1 MRQRFFFFQNPKQ
14 AVFFSV
20 LILLALGC
28 ANIFSASFMKGS
40 TGYLLRYVIFSLA
53 GAAAGHIVRRLGYK
67 KLSAFGTLGVGFIL
81 LMALL
86 GAVFFWAP
94 NNGAQR
100 WIYLPGG
107 ISIQPSE
114 FAKLFVIMLTAR
126 VLGGMVKQGKRV
138 SLVDGT
144 GCKVILLSLILGG
157 FIYKEPDLGTAA
169 IVVGLCLGIFLLSN
183 LSKGQVFTLFG
194 LSFLAI
200 AVGSLATEYRRE
212 RLKVWLDPWWDAQDT
227 GYQMVQ
233 SLLAIGSGGL
243 TGLPWGQGTS
253 KLAYLPEAHTD
264 FAFAVFCQENGF
276 LGALLL
282 ILVFVVLGV
291 ALARIAMRC
300 KDYEGFLLVAGVDL
314 LLVGQAAANMAMVC
328 GLLPVIGVPLSFISY
343 GGSSL
348 VVSMLALGLAL
359 SVYDEG
365 VKQELEEERQRE
377 ESQLSPHQ
385 RRRDLRLVSDRW
397 RR

>member
-1 MRQRFFFFQNPKQ
+1 MRQRFLFFQNPKQ
-14 AVFFSV
+14 AVLFSV
-20 LILLALGC
+20 LILLAVGC
-28 ANIFSASFMKGS
+28 ANIFSASFMKGN
-40 TGYLLRYVIFSLA
+40 TGYLLRYTAFSLLGCLA
-53 GAAAGHIVRRLGYK
+53 GYVVRRIGYK
-67 KLSAFGTLGVGFIL
+67 RLTSFKALVAGFITVTV
-81 LMALL
+81 LL
-86 GAVFFWAP
+86 GAVFFWPP

-100 WIYLPGG
+100 WLYLPGG
-107 ISIQPSE
+107 VSLQPSE
-114 FAKLFVIMLTAR
+114 FAKLFMIMATSR
-126 VLGGMVKQGKRV
+126 VLGRMVKQGERV
-138 SLVDGT
+138 SMVDGT
-144 GCKVILLSLILGG
+144 GCKVLAICLVLLG

-169 IVVGLCLGIFLLSN
+169 IVAGLCLGIFLLSS
-183 LSKGQVFTLFG
+183 LPKQQVVSL
-194 LSFLAI
+194 LAVSFIGI

-212 RLKVWLDPWWDAQDT
+212 RLRVWLDPWLDAQDT

-282 ILVFVVLGV
+282 ILLFVLLGT

-300 KDYEGFLLVAGVDL
+300 KDYEGFLLAAGVNL

-348 VVSMLALGLAL
+348 LVSMLALGLVL

-365 VKQELEEERQRE
+365 VKMEEAEEKQQEWQD
-377 ESQLSPHQ
+377 SPRQ
-385 RRRDLRLVSDRW
+385 RRRDLRIVTPNRW